1 MYLMSPLDYI
11 RRAKYNEAKNGK
23 ESLRERCC
31 ENRVI
36 LLLMLAVIIYT
47 LYNYVA
53 GNSEFGYFFIAM
65 VMMGLPFVSM
75 LNQLIQQLKN
85 K

>member
-1 MYLMSPLDYI
+1 MKQ
-11 RRAKYNEAKNGK
+11 RK
-23 ESLRERCC
+23 ERGPSVKDVVRTA
-31 ENRVI
+31 VI

>member
-1 MYLMSPLDYI
+1 MKQRMDRSPSVKDVV
-11 RRAKYNEAKNGK
+11 RTV
-23 ESLRERCC
+23 
-31 ENRVI
+31 VI